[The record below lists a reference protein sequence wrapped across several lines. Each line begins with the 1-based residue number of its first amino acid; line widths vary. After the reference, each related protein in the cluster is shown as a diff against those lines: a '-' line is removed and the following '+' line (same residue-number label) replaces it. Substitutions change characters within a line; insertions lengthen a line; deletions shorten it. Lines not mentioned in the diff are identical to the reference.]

1 MRKSIRTTLKISI
14 YSRLNVGNR
23 SSHRLGKSAGCKPEL
38 NNSAGRSS
46 GQVPNCKLVLSK
58 LVLSKLEQN
67 KSLPVQSKM
76 SLTQQM
82 EQSKLALVQSKMSL
96 TQQME
101 QSKLALEQNKLYLTL
116 QMEQSK
122 LAMTGRQGPI
132 ELEQSSVQE
141 PKMIVLQNRLARRH
155 ENQTGRTKLKR
166 QRQSMQVRMSSQKRV
181 SFWSS
186 LDRFPS

>member
-23 SSHRLGKSAGCKPEL
+23 SSHGLGKSAGCKPEL

-46 GQVPNCKLVLSK
+46 GQVQNCKLVLSK
-58 LVLSKLEQN
+58 LVLSK
-67 KSLPVQSKM
+67 SLP
-76 SLTQQM
+76 
-82 EQSKLALVQSKMSL
+82 AQSKMSL

>member
-23 SSHRLGKSAGCKPEL
+23 SSHGLRKSAGCKPEL

-181 SFWSS
+181 SFGSS

>member
-1 MRKSIRTTLKISI
+1 M
-14 YSRLNVGNR
+14 
-23 SSHRLGKSAGCKPEL
+23 
-38 NNSAGRSS
+38 
-46 GQVPNCKLVLSK
+46 
-58 LVLSKLEQN
+58 
-67 KSLPVQSKM
+67 PVQSKM

>member
-58 LVLSKLEQN
+58 LEQN
-67 KSLPVQSKM
+67 KSLP
-76 SLTQQM
+76 
-82 EQSKLALVQSKMSL
+82 VQSKMSL

>member
-58 LVLSKLEQN
+58 LVLSK
-67 KSLPVQSKM
+67 SLP
-76 SLTQQM
+76 
-82 EQSKLALVQSKMSL
+82 VQSKMSL

>member
-46 GQVPNCKLVLSK
+46 GQVPNCK

>member
-58 LVLSKLEQN
+58 LVLSK
-67 KSLPVQSKM
+67 SLP
-76 SLTQQM
+76 
-82 EQSKLALVQSKMSL
+82 VQSKMSL

-122 LAMTGRQGPI
+122 LAMTGRQRPI

>member
-23 SSHRLGKSAGCKPEL
+23 SSHGLGKSAGCKPEL

-67 KSLPVQSKM
+67 KSLP
-76 SLTQQM
+76 
-82 EQSKLALVQSKMSL
+82 VQSKMSL